1 MKKFRAIYSTA
12 AIKNINYDF
21 LAEDMKA
28 AKAFRKVKFLAK
40 RVRIIEL

>member
-1 MKKFRAIYSTA
+1 MKKKSNDYSTA

-28 AKAFRKVKFLAK
+28 AKAFRKVKFLAT
-40 RVRIIEL
+40 ES